1 MQTFVAVLMWLLV
14 ASLLILRRGR
24 AERSITYA
32 AITIAVAMTINVDTV
47 YRFVDALLGGSNVAT
62 LIGDCAL
69 MVGIFFLGRGI
80 MKAGEYQPGPVRI
93 ALGPAAL
100 LVALSGVGVAF
111 LLIDRGA
118 TTTNFMID
126 LGAQPAAAAY
136 SMIQFTYYGI
146 VVGTMA
152 VLASRQYRLSV
163 GLQRVPAGCLVV
175 GAILG
180 VALCV
185 VVLIMDIAHVAG
197 RVYAMAYV
205 SIAYGPLYISTFLFL
220 CVGLAGQ
227 PTARYLSARRR
238 AARTRT
244 LIEELSPAWRAA
256 TIVRPGLSQKTDA
269 ASVQTDGLE
278 AQLHRQVVEIRDAM
292 IDPRVS
298 FSLNAGDRLVL
309 ERAERHLLGSE
320 DAPFRAS
327 VAPATQRTSQR
338 GAA

>member
-32 AITIAVAMTINVDTV
+32 AITIAVAMTINVDAV
-47 YRFVDALLGGSNVAT
+47 YRFIDGLLGGSNVAT
-62 LIGDCAL
+62 LLGDSAL

-80 MKAGEYQPGPVRI
+80 MKAGEYQPGAVRI
-93 ALGPAAL
+93 ALGPTAL
-100 LVALSGVGVAF
+100 LFALSGVGVAF

-118 TTTNFMID
+118 TTSNFMID
-126 LGAQPAAAAY
+126 LGGQPAAAAY

-152 VLASRQYRLSV
+152 VLASRQYRLSA
-163 GLQRVPAGCLVV
+163 GLQRLPAGCLVV

-197 RVYAMAYV
+197 REDVMADA
-205 SIAYGPLYISTFLFL
+205 STAYGPLYILTFLFL

-227 PTARYLSARRR
+227 PTVRYLRAHRR

-244 LIEELSPAWRAA
+244 LIKELSPAWRAA
-256 TIVRPGLSQKTDA
+256 TIVRPGLSQTDA
-269 ASVQTDGLE
+269 ASVRTEGLD

-298 FSLNAGDRLVL
+298 FSLSAGDRLVL
-309 ERAERHLLGSE
+309 ERAEQLLLGT
-320 DAPFRAS
+320 DGVPLRAS
-327 VAPATQRTSQR
+327 LAPATRRTSQR

>member
-32 AITIAVAMTINVDTV
+32 AITIAVAMTINVDAV
-47 YRFVDALLGGSNVAT
+47 YRFIDALLGGLNVAT

-80 MKAGEYQPGPVRI
+80 MKAGEYQPGAVRI

-152 VLASRQYRLSV
+152 VLASRQYRLSTGV
-163 GLQRVPAGCLVV
+163 QRLPAGSLVV
-175 GAILG
+175 GALLG
-180 VALCV
+180 VVFCV
-185 VVLIMDIAHVAG
+185 VVLIMDIAHVVG
-197 RVYAMAYV
+197 RVDVMADV

-220 CVGLAGQ
+220 CIGLAGQ
-227 PTARYLSARRR
+227 PTVRYLSARRR
-238 AARTRT
+238 VARTRT
-244 LIEELSPAWRAA
+244 LIGELSPAWRAA
-256 TIVRPGLSQKTDA
+256 TIVRPGLSHTDA
-269 ASVQTDGLE
+269 ASAQSDGLE
-278 AQLHRQVVEIRDAM
+278 AQLHRHVVEIRDAM

-298 FSLNAGDRLVL
+298 FSLNAGDRHIL
-309 ERAERHLLGSE
+309 ERAERHLLGT
-320 DAPFRAS
+320 DGAQPRAS
-327 VAPATQRTSQR
+327 VAPATRRMSQR
-338 GAA
+338 GAR

>member
-1 MQTFVAVLMWLLV
+1 MQTFVALLMWLLV
-14 ASLLILRRGR
+14 ASLLILRRRR

-32 AITIAVAMTINVDTV
+32 AITIAVAMTINVDAV
-47 YRFVDALLGGSNVAT
+47 YRPIDALLGGSNVAT

-69 MVGIFFLGRGI
+69 MAGIFFLGRGI

-93 ALGPAAL
+93 TLGPTTL
-100 LVALSGVGVAF
+100 LVALGSGLVAF
-111 LLIDRGA
+111 SLIDRGA

-152 VLASRQYRLSV
+152 VLASRQYRLTT
-163 GLQRVPAGCLVV
+163 GLQRLPAGSLVV

-180 VALCV
+180 VAFCV

-197 RVYAMAYV
+197 RVDVMADA
-205 SIAYGPLYISTFLFL
+205 SLAYGPLYILTFLFL
-220 CVGLAGQ
+220 CIGLAGQ
-227 PTARYLSARRR
+227 PTVRYLRARRR
-238 AARTRT
+238 AARIRT
-244 LIEELSPAWRAA
+244 LVKELSPAWRAA
-256 TIVRPGLSQKTDA
+256 TIVRPGLSQTDA

-309 ERAERHLLGSE
+309 ERAEQHLLGTDE
-320 DAPFRAS
+320 ARLHTS
-327 VAPATQRTSQR
+327 VAPATRRTSQR

>member
-32 AITIAVAMTINVDTV
+32 AITIAVAMTINVDAV
-47 YRFVDALLGGSNVAT
+47 YRFIDALLGGSNVAT

-93 ALGPAAL
+93 ALGPVAL
-100 LVALSGVGVAF
+100 LVALSGVGIAF

-126 LGAQPAAAAY
+126 LGAQPATAAY

-163 GLQRVPAGCLVV
+163 GLQRLPAGCLVV
-175 GAILG
+175 GALLG
-180 VALCV
+180 VVLCV

-197 RVYAMAYV
+197 RVDVMADV

-227 PTARYLSARRR
+227 PTVRYLSARRR
-238 AARTRT
+238 AARTRS
-244 LIEELSPAWRAA
+244 LINELSPAWREA
-256 TIVRPGLSQKTDA
+256 TIVRPGLSQTDA
-269 ASVQTDGLE
+269 APVQTDDLE
-278 AQLHRQVVEIRDAM
+278 AQLHRQIVEIRDAM

-309 ERAERHLLGSE
+309 ERAEQHLLGTDE
-320 DAPFRAS
+320 ARLHTS
-327 VAPATQRTSQR
+327 VAPATRRTSQR

>member
-32 AITIAVAMTINVDTV
+32 AITIAVAMTINVDAV
-47 YRFVDALLGGSNVAT
+47 YRPIDALLGGSNVAT

-93 ALGPAAL
+93 ALGPTTL
-100 LVALSGVGVAF
+100 LVALGGVVVAF

-152 VLASRQYRLSV
+152 VLASRQYRLSAGV
-163 GLQRVPAGCLVV
+163 QRLPAGSLVV
-175 GAILG
+175 GALLG
-180 VALCV
+180 VAFCV
-185 VVLIMDIAHVAG
+185 VVLIMDVAHLVG
-197 RVYAMAYV
+197 RVDVMSAV
-205 SIAYGPLYISTFLFL
+205 SIAYAPLYLLTFLFL

-227 PTARYLSARRR
+227 PTVRFLRARRR
-238 AARTRT
+238 ATRTRSAGQRT
-244 LIEELSPAWRAA
+244 LARMASGNDRSAGTEPVGCRIRAYRGSRGA
-256 TIVRPGLSQKTDA
+256 VASASRRDSRRDDRP
-269 ASVQTDGLE
+269 ASV
-278 AQLHRQVVEIRDAM
+278 
-292 IDPRVS
+292 
-298 FSLNAGDRLVL
+298 VL
-309 ERAERHLLGSE
+309 SERERST
-320 DAPFRAS
+320 RS
-327 VAPATQRTSQR
+327 
-338 GAA
+338 

>member
-1 MQTFVAVLMWLLV
+1 MQTFVALLMWLLV

-32 AITIAVAMTINVDTV
+32 AITIAVAMTFNVDAV
-47 YRFVDALLGGSNVAT
+47 YRSIDALLGGSNVAT

-69 MVGIFFLGRGI
+69 MVGIFFLGRGV

-93 ALGPAAL
+93 ALGPTAL
-100 LVALSGVGVAF
+100 LVALGGVVVAF
-111 LLIDRGA
+111 FLIERGA

-136 SMIQFTYYGI
+136 SMIQFIYFGI

-152 VLASRQYRLSV
+152 VLASRQYRLSA
-163 GLQRVPAGCLVV
+163 GLQRLPAGCLVV
-175 GAILG
+175 GSNLG
-180 VALCV
+180 VAHCV
-185 VVLIMDIAHVAG
+185 LVLNMDIAHVPG
-197 RVYAMAYV
+197 REDVMADV
-205 SIAYGPLYISTFLFL
+205 SVAYGPLYILTFLFL

-227 PTARYLSARRR
+227 PTVRYLSARRR

-244 LIEELSPAWRAA
+244 LIKELSPAWRAA
-256 TIVRPGLSQKTDA
+256 TIVRPGLSQTDA

-298 FSLNAGDRLVL
+298 FSLNADDRLVL
-309 ERAERHLLGSE
+309 ERAEQHLLGI
-320 DAPFRAS
+320 DGARLHAP
-327 VAPATQRTSQR
+327 VAPATRPNSQR